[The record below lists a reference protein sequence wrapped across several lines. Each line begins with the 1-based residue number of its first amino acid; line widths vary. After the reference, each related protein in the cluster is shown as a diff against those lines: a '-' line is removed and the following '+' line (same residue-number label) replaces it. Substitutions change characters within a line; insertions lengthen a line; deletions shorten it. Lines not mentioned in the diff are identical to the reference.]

1 MQTRFLSLLAVVLC
15 AAFTFAQDAAQTE
28 LAKFQGTWVV
38 ESVVAD
44 GKEVP
49 SDVVKAFK
57 MTFKGDTYTVL
68 IGQEKT
74 EGTFR
79 IDPAKEP
86 KTMDIIPEN
95 GPDRDRIQRSIYAF
109 DGDKLKICGA
119 QPGKDRPTSF
129 DTKDKVGCTLMVL
142 RKAK

>member
-1 MQTRFLSLLAVVLC
+1 MRTRLLSLLALVLFT
-15 AAFTFAQDAAQTE
+15 AFTFGQGEAQKE
-28 LAKFQGTWVV
+28 LEKFQGTWVV

-68 IGQEKT
+68 IGLEKT

-79 IDPAKEP
+79 IDPTKEP
-86 KTMDIIPEN
+86 KTMDIIPDN

-129 DTKDKVGCTLMVL
+129 ETKDKVGYSLMIL
-142 RKAK
+142 RKAN